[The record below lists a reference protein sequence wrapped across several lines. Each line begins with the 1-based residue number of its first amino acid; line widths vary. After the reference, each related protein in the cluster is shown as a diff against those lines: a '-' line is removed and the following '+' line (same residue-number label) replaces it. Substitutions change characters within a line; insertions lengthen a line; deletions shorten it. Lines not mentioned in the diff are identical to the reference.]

1 MKGAVEHLKVSFH
14 HNDESEF
21 DHRNNTGRF
30 DRFTILTT
38 GGAGGDPPHQQYR
51 QRQSNLHRRVNRF
64 RSAGSCGCFPRHQRR
79 ESCQDL
85 PSSPIFFFFVP
96 IYFNPLLSYLKSGNV
111 ITSNFELIEA
121 RGGENEP
128 LENHQFNQTQKRL
141 ANIELTAIVE
151 RCRRLRR
158 RFDSRP
164 PVGAPPDGRIPV
176 HFSMDRLFNSEGIYL
191 HLEWFQCFNVF
202 VVPPQIQFSLKIG
215 FIGN

>member
-1 MKGAVEHLKVSFH
+1 MTHHISNIDSGNQISIGVLIASDAPEAAAVSRAINAENPARIFH
-14 HNDESEF
+14 P
-21 DHRNNTGRF
+21 
-30 DRFTILTT
+30 L
-38 GGAGGDPPHQQYR
+38 
-51 QRQSNLHRRVNRF
+51 QS
-64 RSAGSCGCFPRHQRR
+64 
-79 ESCQDL
+79 
-85 PSSPIFFFFVP
+85 FFFVP